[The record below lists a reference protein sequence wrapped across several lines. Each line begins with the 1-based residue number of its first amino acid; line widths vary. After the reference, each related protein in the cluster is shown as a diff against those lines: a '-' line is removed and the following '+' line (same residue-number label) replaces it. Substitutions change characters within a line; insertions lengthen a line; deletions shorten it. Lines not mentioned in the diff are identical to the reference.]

1 LRSVLDTNVIIS
13 AALFEY
19 SNPALALHKAFA
31 DGVVL
36 FSQATENELE
46 EIIFQNKFDP
56 YLTVEERTEFLQYFF
71 KQSTKIE
78 INQTVEGCRDPKD
91 NMILELAVCGEAD
104 MIITGDRDLLD
115 MITFGGISIVSPKD
129 FLELS

>member
-13 AALFEY
+13 AALFEH
-19 SNPALALHKAFA
+19 SKPALALRKAFSE
-31 DGVVL
+31 GEVL

-78 INQTVEGCRDPKD
+78 INQTVEACRDSKD
-91 NMILELAVCGEAD
+91 DMILELAVCGDAD

-115 MITFGGISIVSPKD
+115 MKTFEGIPIVSPKD